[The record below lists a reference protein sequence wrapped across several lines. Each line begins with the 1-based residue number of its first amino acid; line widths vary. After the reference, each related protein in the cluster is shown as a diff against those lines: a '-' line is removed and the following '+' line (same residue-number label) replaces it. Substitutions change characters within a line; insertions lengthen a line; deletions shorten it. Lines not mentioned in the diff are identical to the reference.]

1 MNKQNLLKFSLFF
14 LIITMLSMIWV
25 FSKENVEAKS
35 IDFVKSKSLCQP
47 KEQIIWSCT
56 TTKNKIASVC
66 ASKILSAEKGYVQY
80 RFGTAGNVELQLPKT
95 KANSQNFFKYSRY
108 TRYMVTMLTLNFENG
123 GFSYVIHD
131 DDNEEEKPPSRSAS
145 IDVASGDGKTVSIT
159 CKLPTTGS
167 LMTLED
173 IVPRDEN
180 GL

>member
-1 MNKQNLLKFSLFF
+1 
-14 LIITMLSMIWV
+14 
-25 FSKENVEAKS
+25 
-35 IDFVKSKSLCQP
+35 
-47 KEQIIWSCT
+47 
-56 TTKNKIASVC
+56 
-66 ASKILSAEKGYVQY
+66 
-80 RFGTAGNVELQLPKT
+80 
-95 KANSQNFFKYSRY
+95 
-108 TRYMVTMLTLNFENG
+108 MVTMLTLKFENG